1 MNDFTLFES
10 FNLWKNRHMWSWRD
24 SQKLFVCFFL
34 KLEDI
39 VSWFCEDKNTIV
51 LVTRVATHRIKNK
64 LDDKEG
70 GGKIIWK
77 GKVFSTWKKK
87 RFSVQ
92 VVLHTGA
99 GK

>member
-1 MNDFTLFES
+1 M
-10 FNLWKNRHMWSWRD
+10 
-24 SQKLFVCFFL
+24 
-34 KLEDI
+34 
-39 VSWFCEDKNTIV
+39 

-70 GGKIIWK
+70 GGKIMWK

>member
-1 MNDFTLFES
+1 M
-10 FNLWKNRHMWSWRD
+10 
-24 SQKLFVCFFL
+24 
-34 KLEDI
+34 
-39 VSWFCEDKNTIV
+39 

-77 GKVFSTWKKK
+77 DKVFSTWKKK